1 MMEMFVE
8 QPQASP
14 GSAKNVLLS
23 QSSKTLTVLGWV
35 LLSYRLVK
43 PSLFV
48 DKNGTII
55 DVSL

>member
-1 MMEMFVE
+1 MMEVFVE

-14 GSAKNVLLS
+14 GSAKTVLLS
-23 QSSKTLTVLGWV
+23 QSSQTLIVLGWV
-35 LLSYRLVK
+35 LLSYRFFK

-48 DKNGTII
+48 DKNGTLI